1 MEVPLFLT
9 HPLID
14 SAALIS
20 VTDALGN
27 IIYVNDKFCD
37 ISGYEFNEVLGRN
50 HRILNSGSHPKSF
63 WEQMYRVTTRDRKVW
78 NSIVTNRSKY
88 NTLYYVDTYI
98 WADFDDQGNLL
109 GWASVRQDVTNIIE
123 SLNEISLKNMY
134 LEHAAKILRHDMH
147 SGINTYIPRGLNS
160 IIRRL
165 PQDIIEQ
172 YKLESPIK
180 LLQEGLTHTQ
190 KVYKGVKEFTNL
202 VRPNAVLETAPINVK
217 LALSSYLNGTSYKDQ
232 VYINELPLLNVNEPL
247 FCTAVDNLIRNGL
260 KYNDSDTKLVEIYM
274 LDDITLA
281 VEDNGRGFSSEDF
294 RIYLRPYSR
303 RKDQKEGGT
312 GIGLGIANAIMKVHG
327 FDLSC
332 SRLNNGTRFEV
343 KIS

>member
-1 MEVPLFLT
+1 MEVPKFLT

-14 SAALIS
+14 AAALVS

-27 IIYVNDKFCD
+27 ITYVNDKFCN
-37 ISGYEFNEVLGRN
+37 ISGYSFGEVVGKN

-78 NSIVTNRSKY
+78 NSIVTNRSKF

-98 WADFDDQGNLL
+98 WADFDHQNNLL

-123 SLNEISLKNMY
+123 SLNEVSLKNIY

-165 PQDIIEQ
+165 PQDVIDE
-172 YKLESPIK
+172 YRLESPIK
-180 LLQEGLTHTQ
+180 LLQEGLIHTQ

-202 VRPNAVLETAPINVK
+202 VRPNAVLETAPTDIK

-232 VYINELPLLNVNEPL
+232 VSINELSLFNVNEPL
-247 FCTAVDNLIRNGL
+247 FCTAIDNLIRNGL
-260 KYNDSDTKLVEIYM
+260 KYNDNDTKLVKIYM
-274 LDDITLA
+274 IDDKTLA
-281 VEDNGRGFSSEDF
+281 IEDNGRGFSSEDF

-303 RKDQKEGGT
+303 RKDQKESGT

-327 FDLSC
+327 FELSC
-332 SRLNNGTRFEV
+332 SRLINGTRFEV
-343 KIS
+343 KIP

>member
-1 MEVPLFLT
+1 MEVPKFLT

-20 VTDALGN
+20 VTDSKGN
-27 IIYVNDKFCD
+27 ITYVNDKFCN

-63 WEQMYRVTTRDRKVW
+63 WDQMYRVTTKDRRVW

-88 NTLYYVDTYI
+88 HTLYYVDTYI
-98 WADFDDQGNLL
+98 WADFDSDDNLL

-123 SLNEISLKNMY
+123 SLNEISQKNMY

-147 SGINTYIPRGLNS
+147 SGINTYIPRGLNA

-165 PQDIIEQ
+165 PPEVVDQ
-172 YKLESPIK
+172 YRLESPIK
-180 LLQEGLTHTQ
+180 LLQEGLAHTQ

-202 VRPNAVLETAPINVK
+202 VRPNAQLETFPVNIKMAM
-217 LALSSYLNGTSYKDQ
+217 LSYLNGTSYKDQ
-232 VYINELPLLNVNEPL
+232 VQILDLPDLDVNEPL
-247 FCTAVDNLIRNGL
+247 FCTAIDNLIRNGL
-260 KYNDSDTKLVEIYM
+260 KYNDSDTKCIKIYM
-274 LDDITLA
+274 IDEKTLA

-303 RKDQKEGGT
+303 RKDQKESGT
-312 GIGLGIANAIMKVHG
+312 GIGLGIANSIMKVHG
-327 FDLSC
+327 FELLC
-332 SRLNNGTRFEV
+332 SKLENGTRFEV
-343 KIS
+343 RLP